1 MAGRIVRALNSIKL
15 LRESLAFK
23 MWPPLPDTEI
33 DRTPAPLE
41 FRGVGKNYKGLE
53 ILRGLDLTVEPGTT
67 VGLVGTNGA
76 GKTTLIKCLLDFCHL
91 DHGSI
96 SIFGVDH
103 RKLSARVRLAY
114 LPEHFQ
120 APAYLTGERFL
131 HSLLKLHGRAYE
143 SGQALD
149 MFARLGLKQD
159 ALHQRVRTYSK
170 GMSQKLG
177 LALCLLA
184 DKPLLVLDEPMSGL
198 DPKARYLF
206 KQQVFEQKS
215 QGRTIFFSTHLL
227 NDVENLCDII
237 AILDQGKLQFVGTPE
252 QCCQT
257 YAADNLETAYM
268 HCIDQ
273 LVPSVDHEQTKQLE
287 SAA

>member
-1 MAGRIVRALNSIKL
+1 MTG
-15 LRESLAFK
+15 
-23 MWPPLPDTEI
+23 MWSPLPDVEI
-33 DRTPAPLE
+33 DLTPAPLE
-41 FRGVGKNYKGLE
+41 FRGVGKNYRDLE
-53 ILRGLDLTVEPGTT
+53 VLRGLDLTVGPGMT

-91 DHGSI
+91 DRGSI

-103 RKLSARVRLAY
+103 RKLLARTGLAY

-131 HSLLKLHGRAYE
+131 RSLLKLHGRAYE
-143 SGQALD
+143 PTQVLD
-149 MFARLGLKQD
+149 MFDRLGLKQD
-159 ALHQRVRTYSK
+159 ALRQRVRTYSK

-206 KQQVFEQKS
+206 KQQVIEQKRL
-215 QGRTIFFSTHLL
+215 GRTIFFSTHLL

-237 AILDQGKLQFVGTPE
+237 AILDQGQLQFVGTPE

-268 HCIDQ
+268 HCIEKQ
-273 LVPSVDHEQTKQLE
+273 VPSADQKQAKPLQ
-287 SAA
+287 SVA

>member
-1 MAGRIVRALNSIKL
+1 
-15 LRESLAFK
+15 
-23 MWPPLPDTEI
+23 MWSPLPDVEI
-33 DRTPAPLE
+33 DQIPTPLE
-41 FRGVGKNYKGLE
+41 FRGVGKSYSGLDV
-53 ILRGLDLTVEPGTT
+53 LRGLDLTVEPGTT
-67 VGLVGTNGA
+67 VGLVGINGA

-91 DHGSI
+91 DEGSI
-96 SIFGVDH
+96 SILGVDH
-103 RKLSARVRLAY
+103 RNISARSGLAY

-131 HSLLKLHGRAYE
+131 RSLLKLHGRLYE
-143 SGQALD
+143 SAQALD
-149 MFARLGLKQD
+149 MFDRLGLKQD
-159 ALHQRVRTYSK
+159 ALHQRVHTYSK

-206 KQQVFEQKS
+206 KQQVIEQKR
-215 QGRTIFFSTHLL
+215 QGCAIFFSTHLL

-237 AILDQGKLQFVGTPE
+237 AILDQGQLQFVGTPE

-257 YAADNLETAYM
+257 YSADNLETAYI
-268 HCIDQ
+268 HCIDKH
-273 LVPSVDHEQTKQLE
+273 VPSVDHEQVKPLE
-287 SAA
+287 SVA

>member
-1 MAGRIVRALNSIKL
+1 
-15 LRESLAFK
+15 
-23 MWPPLPDTEI
+23 MWPSLPDAEI
-33 DRTPAPLE
+33 DLGPIPLE
-41 FRGVGKNYKGLE
+41 FRGVGKSYRGLDV
-53 ILRGLDLTVEPGTT
+53 LRGLDLTVELGTT

-91 DHGSI
+91 DRGSI

-103 RKLSARVRLAY
+103 RKLSARTGLAY

-131 HSLLKLHGRAYE
+131 RSLLKLHGRTYE
-143 SGQALD
+143 STQALESFD
-149 MFARLGLKQD
+149 RLGLKRD
-159 ALHQRVRTYSK
+159 ALRQRVYTYSK

-184 DKPLLVLDEPMSGL
+184 NKPLLVLDEPMSGL

-206 KQQVFEQKS
+206 KQQVIEQKRL
-215 QGRTIFFSTHLL
+215 GRTIFFSTHLL

-257 YAADNLETAYM
+257 FAADNLETAYM
-268 HCIDQ
+268 HCIERQ
-273 LVPSVDHEQTKQLE
+273 IQPADHKQTKPLQ
-287 SAA
+287 SVA